1 MYKFVSLMLVFVIFL
16 SACSVVETSEPEP
29 TQAPSTD
36 APVQNTPGAVET
48 PPPSYAP
55 QPEDKN
61 LTPSKVYVEGSDLL
75 VLESYPPQ
83 YMLHV
88 AGNLPNPCHNLR
100 IKVNPPDTK
109 NNLMVEVYSVV
120 DPKMNCIEMIKAF
133 DASVRLDVGLA
144 AGKYAV
150 WVNGE
155 PIGDID
161 LK

>member
-1 MYKFVSLMLVFVIFL
+1 MYKFVPFMLVFVIFL

-29 TQAPSTD
+29 TQPPSTD

-48 PPPSYAP
+48 PPTSYAP

-61 LTPSKVYVEGSDLL
+61 LTLSKVYVEGSDLL

-100 IKVNPPDTK
+100 IKVNPPDAK

-120 DPKMNCIEMIKAF
+120 DPKMNCIEVIKAF